1 MDRYGKERAALL
13 ATGAPGLSSAR
24 LLASL
29 TDEAL
34 RRLTASSP
42 HPPPHRWALIA
53 LGGYGAGVLLPTSDI
68 DILLVSEG
76 SPDLLKPFVESVL
89 YPLWDAGLDVGHQVR
104 SPKQHLVASR
114 NELTVLAATLTGRV
128 VCGDADYGR
137 AVLER
142 CCSDAQRRSRRVLP
156 ALAGRGRPGSPY
168 LLEPDLKNGAGG
180 RRDYDE
186 LVWTA
191 AVLAGRP
198 QATPSLLVEAGLLS
212 DSEMG
217 LTDTASAVT
226 AEARWELGIAGH
238 GSRLTLQAVDSL
250 TTDAQSVQ
258 IAVADTAHVLD
269 RVRRR
274 TAGADV
280 ETTVAAEGSRPLSAE
295 EVFAMLRLG
304 AECVAPLEEAAWL
317 GRLDPV
323 VPGFK
328 ALLPLRRPALAH
340 SLTVGAHSIT
350 CAAIAATLPDAGHT
364 LLEHSRGAIA
374 DDRPLLVAALAHDR
388 GKTEAGP
395 GHPERGADAAAD
407 CARRFGLGAQGQTD
421 VADLVRLHLLLADS
435 AVHRDLDSE
444 DVVLSIAERIGRR
457 SLLPSL
463 HVLTVADALS
473 TGPAAWSSWQEAL
486 IGTLVSRVDAALS
499 PEVDGAGLAKR
510 GEEIRAGALTAL
522 TDGTP
527 SEAGDFIEGA
537 PLRYLASREPAQV
550 VKHARLVAELE
561 AQQGPQVAR
570 LSVGP
575 SASPGA
581 FEVAVV
587 AHDRPELFAR
597 IAGAFTLAGLNILG
611 VDAYTTAARIALDV
625 FTVRSATLAA
635 VEHETWQRAERY
647 LQASLADRLELE
659 ARLAERRRHYAN
671 PRAQV
676 NTHVSIDASAGF
688 DTAVVVT
695 APDRV
700 GLLYDIARAIA
711 SVGLEIRWA
720 KALTVDGVAKDTFH
734 VVGPDGEAPT
744 DAGILGHVA
753 MRIRERA

>member
-1 MDRYGKERAALL
+1 VERYQTERASLI
-13 ATGAPGLSSAR
+13 ATGVPGLGSAR

-34 RRLTASSP
+34 RRLSVASP
-42 HPPPHRWALIA
+42 HPPPHSWALIA
-53 LGGYGAGVLLPTSDI
+53 LGGYGAGALLPTSDI
-68 DILLVSEG
+68 DVLLLSEA
-76 SPDLLKPFVESVL
+76 PAELLKPFFESML

-104 SPKQHLVASR
+104 SPKQHLAASR
-114 NELTVLAATLTGRV
+114 NDLTVLAATLTGRV

-137 AVLER
+137 ALLER
-142 CCSDAQRRSRRVLP
+142 CCSDAHRRSRRVLP
-156 ALAGRGRPGSPY
+156 ALAGRERPGSPY

-186 LVWTA
+186 LAWTA

-198 QATPSLLVEAGLLS
+198 QATPSLLVDAGLLS
-212 DSEMG
+212 EG
-217 LTDTASAVT
+217 EKELAETASAVT
-226 AEARWELGIAGH
+226 AEARWELGVAGH
-238 GSRLTLQAVDSL
+238 GSRLKLHAVDSL
-250 TTDAQSVQ
+250 TTDPQSVQ
-258 IAVADTAHVLD
+258 TAVADTAHVLD

-274 TAGADV
+274 IAGTDI
-280 ETTVAAEGSRPLSAE
+280 ETTLAAEGSGPLSAK
-295 EVFAMLRLG
+295 EVFAVLRLG
-304 AECVAPLEEAAWL
+304 EEGVAPLEEAAWL
-317 GRLDPV
+317 GRLDPLL
-323 VPGFK
+323 PGFK
-328 ALLPLRRPALAH
+328 TLLPLRRPALAH

-350 CAAIAATLPDAGHT
+350 CAAIAASFSALGHT
-364 LLEHSRGAIA
+364 LLERSRGAIA

-388 GKTEAGP
+388 GKIEAGP
-395 GHPERGADAAAD
+395 GHAERGADTAAD
-407 CARRFGLGAQGQTD
+407 CARRFGLGAQAQVD
-421 VADLVRLHLLLADS
+421 VAELVRLHLLLVDGAIHD
-435 AVHRDLDSE
+435 DLDSE
-444 DVVLSIAERIGRR
+444 DAILSIAERIGRR
-457 SLLPSL
+457 DLVPSL
-463 HVLTVADALS
+463 HVLAVADALS
-473 TGPAAWSSWQEAL
+473 TGPAAWGSWLEAL
-486 IGTLVSRVDAALS
+486 VSTLVSRVDAALS

-510 GEEIRAGALTAL
+510 GEEIRLVVLSALPNE
-522 TDGTP
+522 TP
-527 SEAGDFIEGA
+527 CPAVEFVERA

-575 SASPGA
+575 SASTGA

-587 AHDRPELFAR
+587 AHDRPELLAR
-597 IAGAFTLAGLNILG
+597 IAGALTLAGLDILG
-611 VDAYTTAARIALDV
+611 VDAYTTAAHIALDV

-647 LQASLADRLELE
+647 LHAALADRLELE

-671 PRAQV
+671 PRVHV
-676 NTHVSIDASAGF
+676 NTHVCIDTSAGF

-734 VVGPDGEAPT
+734 VVGPDGQAPT